1 MLFSP
6 FPSPPFPSH
15 PSPSPLLH
23 PHILTLNSFTPV
35 ITPDV
40 VHPAL
45 VEACGFQPRGEGSQ
59 VYWVRDHELCLVGTS
74 EISLASMHINQTYD
88 LSKAPIKL
96 VGFSHCFRAET
107 GGGTYPSINLLPLS
121 ALLCSS
127 PPSLSKY
134 MTTFLSHLPL
144 LVLFDLSY
152 I

>member
-107 GGGTYPSINLLPLS
+107 GGGTYPSINLFSYPPSSAPPLPLS
-121 ALLCSS
+121 QQIYDFLPLSS
-127 PPSLSKY
+127 PP
-134 MTTFLSHLPL
+134 FGF
-144 LVLFDLSY
+144 V
-152 I
+152 